1 MPRGKGGG
9 GGGGGRGGKKN
20 HKGKSRHFTDPRE
33 MEQQDE
39 KDAKAREWRKK
50 KGIEDSDDEE
60 TEEINK
66 QGAVGELPPAGS
78 ESEEGSSEEEE
89 ARPKGVEHLIEIHN
103 PNRTGNKT
111 SRKVT
116 ELDSKASTQLS
127 RREREEL
134 EKQEAARRYQQLH
147 EEGKTEEARADLA
160 RLALIRKQRE
170 EAAKK
175 KEDERLAREAA
186 KKPAKS

>member
-1 MPRGKGGG
+1 MPRGK
-9 GGGGGRGGKKN
+9 GGGGRGGKKN

-50 KGIEDSDDEE
+50 KGIEDSDDENE
-60 TEEINK
+60 PEEVNK
-66 QGAVGELPPAGS
+66 RGAVGELPPNS
-78 ESEEGSSEEEE
+78 SSEEDSSDGEE

-103 PNRTGNKT
+103 PNRTGNRT
-111 SRKVT
+111 ARKVT

-175 KEDERLAREAA
+175 KEDERIAREAA
-186 KKPAKS
+186 KKSSKS

>member
-1 MPRGKGGG
+1 MPRGK
-9 GGGGGRGGKKN
+9 GGGGRGGKKN

-50 KGIEDSDDEE
+50 KGIEDSDDENE
-60 TEEINK
+60 TEVNK
-66 QGAVGELPPAGS
+66 RGAVGELPPNS
-78 ESEEGSSEEEE
+78 SSEEESSEEEE

-103 PNRTGNKT
+103 PNRTGNRT
-111 SRKVT
+111 ARKVT

-175 KEDERLAREAA
+175 KEEERLAKEAA
-186 KKPAKS
+186 KKASKS